1 MLETILSIVN
11 HPEFWLYVSM
21 PFTSAIV
28 GWGTNVLAIKM
39 MFYPIEFLGIPPF
52 LGWQGIVP
60 AKAIKMAK
68 INVKMMTENLI
79 SVQEMFRNLDPAG
92 MAKELEPLMATMTEK
107 ILTEIMEEQSNTLWE
122 ALPQRAKDE
131 IYKRV
136 SKDSPEVIAQVLTE
150 FTDNID
156 ELFDLEKMVLDT
168 LVRDK
173 RLMVEMFL
181 KVGEAEFKFIG
192 NSGFYFGFLF
202 GLIQTGVWFVYQA
215 WWELPLGGLLV
226 GYLTNWLAL
235 KMIFEPLEPKKIGP
249 WTWQGLFLKR
259 QDAVAIEYSKLV
271 TKEILNAD
279 NIIEAVVR
287 GPASDQLFEIISR
300 NVKKA
305 IDSYAGM
312 AKPFVQMAVGTK
324 GYITMKSRACDLIIA
339 EVPRSLSLVTDY
351 ATESLAIEKTL
362 VEKMRELTPTQF
374 EGLLRPAFQEDEW
387 ILILVGAVLGL
398 LVGLGQ
404 LFFMFGGV
412 Q

>member
-1 MLETILSIVN
+1 MLELLQSLYN
-11 HPEFWLYVSM
+11 HPDFWLYVSM
-21 PFTSAIV
+21 PITSAVV

-39 MFYPIEFLGIPPF
+39 MFYPIEFMGIPPIF
-52 LGWQGIVP
+52 GWQGIVP
-60 AKAIKMAK
+60 SKAVKIAK

-79 SVQEMFRNLDPAG
+79 SVEEMFKNLDPAG
-92 MAKELEPLMATMTEK
+92 LAKELEPMMRTMSEK
-107 ILTEIMEEQSNTLWE
+107 ILTEIMEKQSNALWE

-136 SKDSPEVIAQVLTE
+136 SKDSPEVIEQVLTE
-150 FTDNID
+150 FTENVN

-173 RLMVEMFL
+173 TLMVEMFL
-181 KVGEAEFKFIG
+181 KVGEEEFKFIG
-192 NSGFYFGFLF
+192 NSGAYFGFLF
-202 GLIQTGVWFVYQA
+202 GLVQTGIWIFFQE
-215 WWELPLGGLLV
+215 WWLLPTGGLLV

-249 WTWQGLFLKR
+249 WIWQGLFLKR
-259 QDAVAIEYSKLV
+259 QGAVAIEYSKLV
-271 TKEILNAD
+271 TMEVLNAD

-287 GPASDQLFEIISR
+287 GPASDQLFEIIHR

-305 IDSYAGM
+305 IDSYTGL

-324 GYITMKSRACDLIIA
+324 GYIAMKTHACDLII
-339 EVPRSLSLVTDY
+339 EEIPRSLSLVTDY
-351 ATESLAIEKTL
+351 ATESLAIEETL
-362 VEKMRELTPTQF
+362 IEKMGELTPVQF

-398 LVGLGQ
+398 MVGLGQ
-404 LFFMFGGV
+404 LFFMFGGMG
-412 Q
+412 